1 MAADGT
7 ITFSTA
13 LDNEQLEKDLKAA
26 EREVESIKRKIER
39 AESGKTA
46 IEAEMERGEEA
57 IHQTEQAIR
66 DLKARLEELND
77 TDPTDATAWFTAQG
91 QIAGVRGRIEEANG
105 ELAKQ
110 IKEQDRLNDRWQK
123 LDTDARGYAAQLE
136 QATQRQKE
144 LGDEYASTWTKA
156 GASVST
162 SLDGARARLD
172 AFSRKLNTM
181 LKRVFVFGIMLKAL
195 NALKDAIGAALMEN
209 EQLSA
214 SFENLKATVNGF
226 VAGLV
231 QVAIPAITATVNAA
245 SAAITALAGA
255 IDGIFGTNIVAAIQ
269 QARAKAE
276 AAWRETEESKKAAKA
291 LEKQKDATKDL
302 EKAQKEATRT
312 IMAFDEINALQAD
325 NSDDAA
331 DALADE
337 AGAIDP
343 SSLMRP
349 DWDAFDVGKIS
360 EKLAA
365 IMLILGAALM
375 AVGAVL
381 CFSGINIPLGITLM
395 VIGALM
401 IYAVYKE
408 NWDKLPEE
416 VRKAIT
422 GMLVFSGIT
431 LIVIGAILA
440 LSGANIPLGVGMM
453 VAGALLLWTAVALNW
468 ESMPESIR
476 NVVTAIMVALSL
488 GLMAVGA
495 VLCFSGANIP
505 LGIALMILGAISLA
519 TVAAINWERMPE
531 QIRTVVTAIMLIMGG
546 AMLVIGAILALSGAN
561 VPLGVGLMIAG
572 AILLAAPA
580 VLNWES
586 LPEQMQ
592 VTVSII
598 AALLATAFIVIGA
611 ILTFSGA
618 NLPLGI
624 ALIGIG
630 ALALAADAVLN
641 WELITENI
649 DTVIAGI
656 MAVVGV
662 AFLVLGAVLTFSG
675 ANPPL
680 GIALLILGALDLVSV
695 VVLNWEKIPL
705 EVQNAVLTISAFVS
719 VAFLVLGAVLTFSGA
734 NIPLGLALLVA
745 GVVTLVFAIAPNWD
759 KIPSETRNVI
769 SVMMGIIGAAL
780 IVIGVILCVT
790 GVGLPFGI
798 ACIMAGIGSFVAAIA
813 LNWNFILEKC
823 QEMWGNITR
832 WFQGNVAPIFTPG
845 WWASK
850 FQSIVAGMTS
860 PIRSAISTFASFVN
874 SIISGVARALSSLGS
889 AQSHARSVSVPH
901 LAQGAVIPP
910 NREFMAVLGDQ
921 KSGNNIEAPEALIRK
936 VVREE
941 AGSLVVDAIRAMRME
956 EPQQQ
961 QEGGGDVTLVLQV
974 GYEELARAVSKGNA
988 SLVRRGEFNTSVSFA

>member
-13 LDNEQLEKDLKAA
+13 LDNGQLEKDLKKASQD
-26 EREVESIKRKIER
+26 VSDLKRKIEQGNASKGVIEEEMER
-39 AESGKTA
+39 ADLA
-46 IEAEMERGEEA
+46 IEATKQKIG
-57 IHQTEQAIR
+57 
-66 DLKARLEELND
+66 ELNQRLVELSQASSPD
-77 TDPTDATAWFTAQG
+77 EPFGASQDKTERVRQSIADMTADLEAQAKSQDALG
-91 QIAGVRGRIEEANG
+91 N
-105 ELAKQ
+105 
-110 IKEQDRLNDRWQK
+110 RWQK
-123 LDTDARGYAAQLE
+123 LDMDVRTYEAQLG
-136 QATQRQKE
+136 QATERQKE
-144 LGDEYASTWTKA
+144 LGDEYSATWTKA
-156 GASVST
+156 GASVSA
-162 SLDGARARLD
+162 SLDGARSRLD
-172 AFSRKLNTM
+172 AFSRRLNTM
-181 LKRVFVFGIMLKAL
+181 LKRVFVFGVMLKAL
-195 NALKDAIGAALMEN
+195 NALKDAMGAALTEN
-209 EQLSA
+209 ERLSA

-255 IDGIFGTNIVAAIQ
+255 IDGIFGTNVVAAIQ

-276 AAWRETEESKKAAKA
+276 AAWRETEESKRAAAA
-291 LEKQKDATKDL
+291 LERQRDATEDL
-302 EKAQKEATRT
+302 AKAQKEATRT

-325 NSDDAA
+325 TSEDAA
-331 DALADE
+331 DAFSDQ
-337 AGAIDP
+337 AGALDP
-343 SSLMRP
+343 GSLMKP

-381 CFSGINIPLGITLM
+381 CFSGIDIPLGITLM

-401 IYAVYKE
+401 IYAAYEE
-408 NWDKLPEE
+408 NWDKLPRE
-416 VRKAIT
+416 VQQAIT
-422 GMLVFSGIT
+422 GMLVFVGVT

-440 LSGANIPLGVGMM
+440 LSGANPPLGVGMM

-476 NVVTAIMVALSL
+476 NVVTAIMVVLS
-488 GLMAVGA
+488 V
-495 VLCFSGANIP
+495 
-505 LGIALMILGAISLA
+505 
-519 TVAAINWERMPE
+519 
-531 QIRTVVTAIMLIMGG
+531 
-546 AMLVIGAILALSGAN
+546 
-561 VPLGVGLMIAG
+561 
-572 AILLAAPA
+572 
-580 VLNWES
+580 
-586 LPEQMQ
+586 
-592 VTVSII
+592 
-598 AALLATAFIVIGA
+598 AFIVIGA
-611 ILTFSGA
+611 ILCFSSA
-618 NLPLGI
+618 NVPLGI

-630 ALALAADAVLN
+630 ALALAADAALN

-649 DTVIAGI
+649 DTVTAGI

-662 AFLVLGAVLTFSG
+662 AFLVLGAVLTFSS

-680 GIALLILGALDLVSV
+680 GIALLILGALDLASV

-705 EVQNAVLTISAFVS
+705 QVQDAILTMAAFVS
-719 VAFLVLGAVLTFSGA
+719 VAFLVLGAMLTFSSA
-734 NIPLGLALLVA
+734 NVPLGLALLVA
-745 GVVTLVFAIAPNWD
+745 GVVTLVFAVAPNWD
-759 KIPSETRNVI
+759 KIPSETRSVFSVI
-769 SVMMGIIGAAL
+769 SGIIGAAL

-790 GVGLPFGI
+790 GAGTPFGI
-798 ACIMAGIGSFVAAIA
+798 ACIMAGIGSFVTAVA
-813 LNWNFILEKC
+813 LNWDFIPEKC
-823 QEMWGNITR
+823 REMWGNVTR
-832 WFQGNVAPIFTPG
+832 WFQGSVAPIFTPG

-860 PIRSAISTFASFVN
+860 PIQSAIRTFASFVN
-874 SIISGVARALSSLGS
+874 SIISHVTRALSSLGR
-889 AQSHARSVSVPH
+889 AQSHATSIGIPH

-921 KSGNNIEAPEALIRK
+921 KSGNNIEAPESLIRK

-961 QEGGGDVTLVLQV
+961 QADGGDVTLVLQV

-988 SLVRRGEFNTSVSFA
+988 SLVRRGEFNTSVTFA